1 MILETYPQFLSETP
15 IFWLFDGWME
25 PSLSLWSGFSITHI
39 AGFTFVWWR
48 TAKFH
53 LCK

>member
-25 PSLSLWSGFSITHI
+25 PSLSFGLVLLLPISLVLPLPGD
-39 AGFTFVWWR
+39 V
-48 TAKFH
+48 
-53 LCK
+53 